1 MAQGNRMQKVAGLV
15 QTTLADILLKKSE
28 DERFHMVTI
37 TSVSLAKDMSSA
49 KVFVSVWDE
58 DKAKEILTALNK
70 AAKYLRYELAQSKI
84 EMRVIPELKFV
95 YDDSAL
101 RGSRISSLLHT
112 ALKGKDKDN
121 SDNE

>member
-15 QTTLADILLKKSE
+15 QTTLADILLKETE
-28 DERFHMVTI
+28 DSRFSMVTI

-58 DKAKEILTALNK
+58 NKAKETVAALNN
-70 AAKYLRYELAQSKI
+70 ASKYLRYALAQSKI

-95 YDDSAL
+95 YDDSIV
-101 RGSRISSLLHT
+101 RGSRISSLINS
-112 ALKGKDKDN
+112 ALKDTKPEQD
-121 SDNE
+121 E